1 MIFLYTLVLLALAL
15 VRWLVVSRAASLA
28 RKYTKLATATLKFV
42 AQPLYK
48 PGNSNKADSFA
59 MAKRQFELGRLVT
72 ARDKVEAK
80 QYRWQTWA
88 DKLTRAVAA
97 LRGWK
102 GKKLPYTLGVF
113 DVWLVLYL
121 IDYLGVAEHFSARH
135 VIDMVVALV
144 NR

>member
-15 VRWLVVSRAASLA
+15 VRWLVVGRAASLA

-72 ARDKVEAK
+72 ARDKVEVK
-80 QYRWQTWA
+80 QYRWQAWA

-97 LRGWK
+97 VRGWK
-102 GKKLPYTLGVF
+102 GKMLPYTLGVF